1 MQRAVILTVSA
12 ALLLSLGT
20 AAAGGEG
27 DDDKEQWFDRIKFG
41 GDLRL
46 RFEHFDW
53 KGKFDDDIRDRF
65 RYRFRV
71 GATATLTEKLEVG
84 FQLRSGNPNN
94 PHSDNQSF
102 DSGFNKN
109 DISIAEAFVAWQPRE
124 FVGITGGKF
133 SPKKIWLVSD
143 LQWDDDVIVEGAM
156 ENFRFG
162 GAGPMETFEATAY
175 QFFLDE
181 SSSSGDAY
189 LLGVQVRPMFTLDA
203 KNQLTVGA
211 TYDSFSRPDN
221 VVALT
226 LGGNL
231 DTEPEGVVTNLVD
244 PATGEL
250 VSDFRVLTAFFEWK
264 NKASKRWPVKLSCFY
279 YRNLGAENAV
289 GSIIDDAGTIIVGG
303 LNSKDNDT
311 GYFTRLQVGDYKK
324 PGQVAVRLTR
334 YDSEPDA
341 IFYAWVQSDTRRGSN
356 VDGERLDVRIGMPFK
371 NYINVTWYHTDWKR
385 GQDTTMDRW
394 QFDYIFKF

>member
-1 MQRAVILTVSA
+1 MSA
-12 ALLLSLGT
+12 KVADNL
-20 AAAGGEG
+20 
-27 DDDKEQWFDRIKFG
+27 K
-41 GDLRL
+41 
-46 RFEHFDW
+46 
-53 KGKFDDDIRDRF
+53 
-65 RYRFRV
+65 
-71 GATATLTEKLEVG
+71 VG
-84 FQLRSGNPNN
+84 FQLRSGNPDN

-102 DSGFNKN
+102 DSGFDKN
-109 DISIAEAFVAWQPRE
+109 EISIAEAFVAWQPRE
-124 FVGITGGKF
+124 FLAITGGKF
-133 SPKKIWLVSD
+133 SPKKLWLVSD

-156 ENFRFG
+156 ESFRFG
-162 GAGPMETFEATAY
+162 GTGAMETFEATAY
-175 QFFLDE
+175 QFILEE
-181 SSSSGDAY
+181 SSGSGDAY
-189 LLGVQVRPMFTLDA
+189 LFGVQLRPIFKLNE

-211 TYDSFSRPDN
+211 TYDSFTRPDR

-226 LGGNL
+226 LGGEL
-231 DTEPEGVVTNLVD
+231 DTEPDGVVTNLVD

-264 NKASKRWPVKLSCFY
+264 NKTNKRWPVKLSYFY

-289 GSIIDDAGTIIVGG
+289 GAIIDDEGTILVGG
-303 LNSKDNDT
+303 LNSEDNDT
-311 GYFTRLQVGDYKK
+311 GYFARLQVGDYKR

-371 NYINVTWYHTDWKR
+371 NYINVTWYHTDWKV